1 MMNEPAKLV
10 PQGSE
15 IYPEYAALWHLESIG
30 VMDALRDGARPP
42 ADGKTSRVAII
53 DTSVAVNHP
62 CLVGAANRSL
72 AIDFFSNRLG
82 AFPYLDGPLEAPSIP
97 SNLETDIADDLPNS
111 LALLRELIDRLSPGA
126 KAHVNG
132 VAPTASADFSNH
144 GTAIAGLVGARPS
157 IMQIAPDYRSQ
168 DPDAIDVPLPYCG
181 ADPFCE
187 LVPIST
193 NFDTDPES
201 LILALLYAEVID
213 ASVILIPR
221 SFPDPFRT
229 LGAIPM
235 ERDLLEA
242 ALPARPTQR
251 ETQLWEELAQL
262 LVAVSLRRPII
273 CAGGNFQEVGGIYP
287 ASLASEYNG
296 IISVGAVNAKGLV
309 AGYSTSQ
316 GLTVMAPSNDGETHD
331 RVSVRLDEQD
341 ADFPDRRCPV
351 QNENGSFSHF
361 EIVSTDVPGRHG
373 YSHGPYS
380 SNEPPDGLR
389 EFGSYFCRFG
399 GTSAAS
405 AIVAGFVSLGYSLGE
420 LTGTGE
426 VGLAVKDWLLSRTI
440 RVDTEANGSFHYLSW
455 NGAVSFPDLKV

>member
-1 MMNEPAKLV
+1 MMIPVAKPM

-30 VMDALRDGARPP
+30 VLDALRDGARPP
-42 ADGKTSRVAII
+42 ADAKVSRVAII

-62 CLVGAANRSL
+62 CLKGAVNDKL

-82 AFPYLDGPLEAPSIP
+82 AFPYLGEALAAPSIP
-97 SNLETDIADDLPNS
+97 SNLETDIADDLPGS

-126 KAHVNG
+126 AAHVNG
-132 VAPTASADFSNH
+132 VAPTTSADFSNH
-144 GTAIAGLVGARPS
+144 GTAIAGLVGARPA
-157 IMQIAPDYRSQ
+157 IMQIAPDYQGQ
-168 DPDAIDVPLPYCG
+168 DPAEIDVPLPYCG
-181 ADPFCE
+181 TDPFCE

-193 NFDTDPES
+193 NFDTDPEA

-229 LGAIPM
+229 LGAIPVDL
-235 ERDLLEA
+235 DLLEA
-242 ALPARPTQR
+242 ALPARPTAR
-251 ETQLWEELAQL
+251 ERALWEELAQL
-262 LVAVSLRRPII
+262 LVAVSMRRPII
-273 CAGGNFQEVGGIYP
+273 CAAGNFQEVGGIYP
-287 ASLASEYNG
+287 ANLASDYNG

-316 GLTVMAPSNDGETHD
+316 GITVMAPSNDGETYD

-341 ADFPDRRCPV
+341 ADFPDRRSPAE
-351 QNENGSFSHF
+351 NENGSFSHF

-373 YSHGPYS
+373 YSHGPFS
-380 SNEPPDGLR
+380 SAEPADGLR

-405 AIVAGFVSLGYSLGE
+405 AIVAGFVSLGVSLGQIPRA
-420 LTGTGE
+420 GDG
-426 VGLAVKDWLLSRTI
+426 GLGVKTWLMSRTVQ
-440 RVDTEANGSFHYLSW
+440 VDTEENGSFHYLSW